1 MSSLLPFKMLHPT
14 PQNAARLC
22 APPYDVPGDR
32 EARALVKEEPLSF
45 LHVTRPETGMP
56 ADADAHSP
64 EAYAHAE
71 ALFEKWCDEALLQ
84 QEEVPCYAIYRLTW
98 RGRSQT
104 GLVALASVSEYR
116 TGLVKRHEL
125 TRPDKE
131 DDRTK
136 HITLL
141 QAQTGP
147 VFLAFRSQTVLEGL
161 LAELSVTPP
170 EFDVE
175 KVDGV
180 RHEIWFVR
188 DLADVKRLQAA
199 SAALDAVYIC
209 DGHHRA
215 AAGARASDAFKHL
228 PEAMG
233 ILSVSF
239 PESQLRILPYHRL
252 VADLNGKNGDDVHAA
267 IRAVTAEPKDA
278 SAPPETEMQG
288 EFCYYLAGKWTRRAL
303 TEVSR
308 TLGNASDRLDV
319 SVIQNLI
326 LDPVLGIDD
335 PRTNPRIRFVGGIK
349 GPGELSRAV
358 DAGEAAIGFA
368 VAATTMRELLAV
380 ADAGLLMP
388 PKSTWFEPK
397 LRDGFIVHAW

>member
-1 MSSLLPFKMLHPT
+1 MSSLLPFNMLHPT

-22 APPYDVPGDR
+22 APPYDVPNDR
-32 EARALVKEEPLSF
+32 EARALVRDEPLNF
-45 LHVTRPETGMP
+45 LHVTRPETGMH
-56 ADADAHSP
+56 ADADSHSA
-64 EAYAHAE
+64 EAYAYAVT
-71 ALFEKWCDEALLQ
+71 LFEKWCDEGLLQ
-84 QEEVPCYAIYRLTW
+84 QEEHACYAIYRLTW

-104 GLVALASVSEYR
+104 GLVAIASVSEYR

-136 HITLL
+136 HITTL

-161 LAELSVTPP
+161 LSELSKGTP
-170 EFDVE
+170 EFDVD
-175 KVDGV
+175 KGDGV

-188 DLADVKRLQAA
+188 DFADVKRLQAA

-215 AAGARASDAFKHL
+215 AAGARSSDAFKDV
-228 PEAMG
+228 PEAKG

-239 PESQLRILPYHRL
+239 AESQLRILPYHRL
-252 VADLNGKNGDDVHAA
+252 VVDLNGHTADEVRAA
-267 IRAVTAEPKDA
+267 IHAVTADPKDA
-278 SAPPETEMQG
+278 SASHEVEVAG

-303 TEVSR
+303 TEESR
-308 TLGNASDRLDV
+308 KVGNASERLDV
-319 SVIQNLI
+319 SVIQKLI

-349 GPGELSRAV
+349 GPGDLSRAV

-368 VAATTMRELLAV
+368 VAATTMGELLAV

-397 LRDGFIVHAW
+397 LRDGFIVNAW

>member
-1 MSSLLPFKMLHPT
+1 MLHPI

-56 ADADAHSP
+56 AGADSHSA
-64 EAYAHAE
+64 EAYAYAGS
-71 ALFEKWCDEALLQ
+71 LFEKWCEDGLLQ
-84 QEEVPCYAIYRLTW
+84 QEENPCYAIYRLTW

-104 GLVALASVSEYR
+104 GLVAIASVSEYR

-131 DDRTK
+131 DDRTQ
-136 HITLL
+136 HITTL

-161 LAELSVTPP
+161 LAELSTGAP
-170 EFDVE
+170 EFDVD
-175 KVDGV
+175 KGDGV

-215 AAGARASDAFKHL
+215 AAGARASDAFKDV
-228 PEAMG
+228 PEAKG

-239 PESQLRILPYHRL
+239 AESQLRILPYHRL
-252 VADLNGKNGDDVHAA
+252 VADLNGHTEAEVHAA
-267 IRAVTAEPKDA
+267 IRTVTTDAKDA
-278 SAPPETEMQG
+278 NAAPEVEIAG
-288 EFCYYLAGKWTRRAL
+288 EFCYFLAGTWTRRAL
-303 TEVSR
+303 TPESR
-308 TLGNASDRLDV
+308 KMGNASDRLDV
-319 SVIQNLI
+319 SVIQKLI

-349 GPGELSRAV
+349 GPGELARAV
-358 DAGEAAIGFA
+358 GAGEASIGFA
-368 VAATTMRELLAV
+368 VAATTMGELLAV